1 MANIFYVDGEFV
13 ESSKATIPVDDL
25 ALLRGYGVFDFLRTY
40 NGRPFYLTAHIARL
54 FRSAQKIGLAIPWS
68 AAQIEDIVIRTL
80 SRNDHAESN
89 IRILVT
95 GGTSP
100 DGICPSGDSRLLVMV
115 TPVKK
120 MPASWYEEGVKLVSY
135 RTERLFPDAKSINYI
150 AGILALQ
157 KACREDAVEA
167 LYIGKDDRVLECTT
181 SNFFCFSGDTLVTPG
196 SGVLPGV
203 TRQVILD
210 IATDLY
216 KIETRDIFVDELPT
230 FDEILITSS
239 NKEVLPVVRIDDRVI
254 REGTPGPRTRNLLAT
269 FRKFVREYGRNKDWP
284 LL

>member
-1 MANIFYVDGEFV
+1 MANTYYVDGEFV
-13 ESSKATIPVDDL
+13 ESSKATLPVDDL

-40 NGRPFYLTAHIARL
+40 NGRPFYLAAHISRL
-54 FRSAQKIGLAIPWS
+54 FRSAQKIGLAIPWP
-68 AAQIEDIVIRTL
+68 AAEIEDIVIRTL
-80 SRNDHAESN
+80 HRNDHAESN

-100 DGICPSGDSRLLVMV
+100 DGICPSGNSRLLVMV
-115 TPVKK
+115 TPVKT
-120 MPASWYEEGVKLVSY
+120 MPESWYKDGIKLISY
-135 RTERLFPDAKSINYI
+135 RTERLFPEAKSINYI

-167 LYIGKDDRVLECTT
+167 LYIGMDDRVLECTT
-181 SNFFCFSGDTLVTPG
+181 SNFFCFSGDTLVTPA

-210 IATDLY
+210 IAADRFE
-216 KIETRDIFVDELPT
+216 IETRNIFADELPT

-239 NKEVLPVVRIDDRVI
+239 NKEVLPVVRIDDMVVQA
-254 REGTPGPRTRNLLAT
+254 GTPGPHTRELLAM
-269 FRKFVREYGRNKDWP
+269 FRHFVTAYGKDKD
-284 LL
+284 